1 MKTRFPKKSLEI
13 EVEDFDQLHQ
23 VLETGVDI
31 ILLDNFS
38 IDEISQAVKLIDKQA
53 KIEISGNISAK
64 DIPELIN
71 LEIDYISVGALTKN
85 IRAIDLSMIINS
97 TN

>member
-13 EVEDFDQLHQ
+13 EVEDFNQLRQ
-23 VLETGVDI
+23 VLEAGVDI

-64 DIPELIN
+64 DIPGLIN

-85 IRAIDLSMIINS
+85 IRAIDLSMIIDS

>member
-1 MKTRFPKKSLEI
+1 MC
-13 EVEDFDQLHQ
+13 
-23 VLETGVDI
+23 I
-31 ILLDNFS
+31 IK
-38 IDEISQAVKLIDKQA
+38 KLIDKQA

-85 IRAIDLSMIINS
+85 IRAIDLSMRVELS
-97 TN
+97 